1 MNFGC
6 LSNDDGEGNENVLSY
21 QMNARFLL
29 NFFAFISYRVLGTT
43 PNFGLK
49 EETEFVPVLTSS
61 KQRRKRKFTVV
72 FVQVVKKSALDVQ
85 NLLFIYLL
93 GSLPSLSP
101 PPSSLLPGF
110 TVMDP
115 NTFLVKTRAIFS
127 LDIYV
132 IQDSVH

>member
-29 NFFAFISYRVLGTT
+29 NFFAFISNRVLGTA

-49 EETEFVPVLTSS
+49 EETEFVPVLTWS

-72 FVQVVKKSALDVQ
+72 FVQVVKKSALDV
-85 NLLFIYLL
+85 
-93 GSLPSLSP
+93 
-101 PPSSLLPGF
+101 
-110 TVMDP
+110 
-115 NTFLVKTRAIFS
+115 
-127 LDIYV
+127 
-132 IQDSVH
+132 